1 MAFARLF
8 YRVSFVLLALAS
20 VAGAQT
26 ITGRWDGTAKIA
38 DNFTVPVHLEISGA
52 GSHVQGALILING
65 AQRLP
70 ATVGDIS
77 GDSLTLKFAQYAV
90 TLQATLQDGALRGT
104 YTKHDGTFAY
114 PVELRPHQPGAPAS
128 GRAPDIAGVWII
140 STGSPE
146 SQRKSMGRFP
156 R

>member
-52 GSHVQGALILING
+52 GSHVQGALILICKG
-65 AQRLP
+65 RLSSSMVRNAFP
-70 ATVGDIS
+70 RQSAIS
-77 GDSLTLKFAQYAV
+77 AV
-90 TLQATLQDGALRGT
+90 T
-104 YTKHDGTFAY
+104 H
-114 PVELRPHQPGAPAS
+114 
-128 GRAPDIAGVWII
+128 
-140 STGSPE
+140 
-146 SQRKSMGRFP
+146 
-156 R
+156 